1 MKAEYDSLTTRI
13 KTEESKQTKT
23 LTSLTEEVHFRL
35 TLLFFFDTSHFLM
48 VHFVCSRSYPLLC
61 VVFA

>member
-23 LTSLTEEVHFRL
+23 LTSLTEEVRIRL
-35 TLLFFFDTSHFLM
+35 TLLLFDTSQFLR
-48 VHFVCSRSYPLLC
+48 VHFVCCRSYSLLC